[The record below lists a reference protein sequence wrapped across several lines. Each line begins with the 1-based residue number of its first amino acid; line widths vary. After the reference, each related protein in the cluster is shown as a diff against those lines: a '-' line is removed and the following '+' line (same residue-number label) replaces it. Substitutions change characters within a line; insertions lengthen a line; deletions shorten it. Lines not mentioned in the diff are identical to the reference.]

1 MSPQKYKNR
10 KYIRE
15 SRVSRFDIYKL
26 KLSSGSYISVIKRM
40 NDLDFFLLIYKN
52 IKSTEKQHRT
62 KARIL
67 KYSIDFQ

>member
-40 NDLDFFLLIYKN
+40 NDLDFFLLIHKN

-62 KARIL
+62 KARTL